1 MNCAAFPWPTGLNYF
16 RGWLTKGWVFDTAS
30 EGQAIIANGHFLQTS
45 KREHFKE
52 TALVKLPGEK
62 PGKQRN
68 KSGEEL
74 SLFITL
80 EVAVIKGVVGHFR
93 EVPYSPCD

>member
-1 MNCAAFPWPTGLNYF
+1 M
-16 RGWLTKGWVFDTAS
+16 
-30 EGQAIIANGHFLQTS
+30 
-45 KREHFKE
+45 
-52 TALVKLPGEK
+52 KLPGET